1 MHAGWD
7 VTQKSRL
14 SSALRRF
21 LEILQRINHGTIY
34 DLRVRA
40 GEPVLDSPLKVVR
53 QIKLGAENGP
63 RPESARGDFA
73 LKAQHIEFFAQ
84 LRAIGDGT
92 VAELEVKHGL
102 PFMMAV
108 EEELVA

>member
-1 MHAGWD
+1 VHAGWD
-7 VTQKSRL
+7 VTQKSQL
-14 SSALRRF
+14 SPTLRRF
-21 LEILQRINHGTIY
+21 LEILQRINHGTIS

-63 RPESARGDFA
+63 RPESGRADFM
-73 LKAQHIEFFAQ
+73 LKAQHIEFFKA
-84 LRAIGDGT
+84 LRAIGSGT
-92 VAELEVKHGL
+92 IAELEVKHGL
-102 PFMMAV
+102 PFMMVV